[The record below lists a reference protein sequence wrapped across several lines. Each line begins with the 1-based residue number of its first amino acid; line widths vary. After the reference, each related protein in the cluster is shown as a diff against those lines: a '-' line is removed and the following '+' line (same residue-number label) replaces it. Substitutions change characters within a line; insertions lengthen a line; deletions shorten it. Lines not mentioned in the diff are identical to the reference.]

1 MRPEGGKIGDG
12 QTQCFAKLD
21 KLSYDN
27 YKYYDGEVEV
37 DSDDSD
43 YSTDSS
49 AGEEDV
55 DVQIVKQKTKWK
67 CKTSVKFYTDES
79 ASTQVAELKVK
90 AKGKAKQKDTLVRTE
105 MEDGS
110 VEESHEFEQ
119 KTKVKKFFYKLEMAD
134 GTEVPVTLDGNWN
147 KVRSDSLNHCR
158 SSPIN
163 PCVGRRAAAVEL
175 DLLPSR
181 CRKIRGGSDG
191 ENRSGRAPD
200 AVVVNRLRSGAA
212 AVARRREKQLQ
223 PPFLRRQ
230 LDDKPGGRLA
240 PDAPAALFVPAAR
253 RTFVPELEQI

>member
-67 CKTSVKFYTDES
+67 CKSSVKFYTDES

-90 AKGKAKQKDTLVRTE
+90 AKGKAKQKDTLIRTE

-147 KVRSDSLNHCR
+147 KV
-158 SSPIN
+158 SSTPGS
-163 PCVGRRAAAVEL
+163 P
-175 DLLPSR
+175 R
-181 CRKIRGGSDG
+181 CRPQLIPVAVQGDAQLQWNSTCFQ
-191 ENRSGRAPD
+191 
-200 AVVVNRLRSGAA
+200 AVVGKFGEVPTVKIEAGAHPTLWLLIGFCAAQRLSPDDVKRNCN
-212 AVARRREKQLQ
+212 
-223 PPFLRRQ
+223 PPFFGVSSTTNPVA
-230 LDDKPGGRLA
+230 D
-240 PDAPAALFVPAAR
+240 
-253 RTFVPELEQI
+253 